1 MATLTKEMKI
11 FSYQTS
17 PVVGWEGEYGGFSLE
32 LFGNGN
38 LRYCTYK
45 LFDDIQLMQMFKVD
59 RDTVYG
65 IYELIQETK
74 EEIGEI
80 PRNLD
85 NGSHEG
91 WINEFHF
98 IGQEKIVAR
107 NIKTSLPKLTMF
119 TKRSYYEKYRENMAN
134 ENSVLRIF
142 HEICRM
148 LRTQGVRL
156 SLGQC
161 KIDQDFKLKV
171 TW

>member
-107 NIKTSLPKLTMF
+107 NIKTW
-119 TKRSYYEKYRENMAN
+119 N
-134 ENSVLRIF
+134 I
-142 HEICRM
+142 
-148 LRTQGVRL
+148 
-156 SLGQC
+156 
-161 KIDQDFKLKV
+161 
-171 TW
+171 

>member
-85 NGSHEG
+85 NGSHE
-91 WINEFHF
+91 E
-98 IGQEKIVAR
+98 IVAR

-142 HEICRM
+142 HEICRL

>member
-107 NIKTSLPKLTMF
+107 NIKTSRRNL
-119 TKRSYYEKYRENMAN
+119 RCSQ
-134 ENSVLRIF
+134 SVLITKN
-142 HEICRM
+142 IG
-148 LRTQGVRL
+148 RTWQMRTVCCGSFMKFAVCCVPRGCVCLWDSAKLIKIL
-156 SLGQC
+156 S
-161 KIDQDFKLKV
+161 
-171 TW
+171 